1 MTGKDWMIKKP
12 VHEVSF
18 NFLCCLSYM
27 LRYLQM
33 GWNWNPSD
41 YSQLQKMWSEDKSW
55 ERTKTEYNGSPRVPH
70 SNTKAELG
78 ICSEQEKRES
88 STLFFESRTF
98 FTERFW
104 VLFESIWNKIMAKT
118 WQQDS
123 ASSRTFYYESVG
135 QLIMFW
141 SKETAR
147 STTGNTIKSKEK
159 SHSYSAIQVK
169 KAAAIKSDIARN
181 SGKYSTKKSQRRR
194 A

>member
-1 MTGKDWMIKKP
+1 M
-12 VHEVSF
+12 SF

-159 SHSYSAIQVK
+159 SHSAIQVK
-169 KAAAIKSDIARN
+169 KAAALKSDIARN